1 MDMVERSVL
10 VSGSLD
16 TNIAAKLV
24 QNASKFKSKIFL
36 SVAEKTANV
45 KSIMGIISLGLD
57 YGSTIVIAAEGEDA
71 NEAVA
76 ELGDLL
82 GKTA

>member
-1 MDMVERSVL
+1 MVERSVL

-24 QNASKFKSKIFL
+24 QKASRFKSRIVL

>member
-1 MDMVERSVL
+1 MIERSFL
-10 VSGSLD
+10 ISESLD
-16 TNIAAKLV
+16 TNIAAELV
-24 QNASKFKSKIFL
+24 QRANKFKSKIYL

-57 YGSTIVIAAEGEDA
+57 HGSTIRITAEGEDA
-71 NEAVA
+71 NEAIA

-82 GKTA
+82 GGPVG

>member
-1 MDMVERSVL
+1 MVERSIL

-16 TNIAAKLV
+16 TNIAAELV
-24 QNASKFKSKIFL
+24 QKANKFKSRISL

-57 YGSTIVIAAEGEDA
+57 YGSTIVIAADGEDA
-71 NEAVA
+71 SEAVR
-76 ELGDLL
+76 EIGDLL
-82 GKTA
+82 AGTA

>member
-1 MDMVERSVL
+1 MIERSVL
-10 VSGSLD
+10 VSASLD

-24 QNASKFKSKIFL
+24 QKASKFKSKIIL
-36 SVAEKTANV
+36 SAAEKTANV

-57 YGSTIVIAAEGEDA
+57 YGNTIVIAADGEDA
-71 NEAVA
+71 NEAVT

-82 GKTA
+82 GGSSA

>member
-1 MDMVERSVL
+1 MVERSIL
-10 VSGSLD
+10 IGESLD

-24 QNASKFKSKIFL
+24 QKASRFKSKIIL
-36 SVAEKTANV
+36 SAANKTANV

-57 YGSTIVIAAEGEDA
+57 YGNSIVIAAEGEDA
-71 NEAVA
+71 NEAVS

-82 GKTA
+82 SGTCA